1 MRVIA
6 LFLIL
11 SGCAAVIQV
20 GPAAPDPDPTIIGVG
35 DEPTSEIIIYRAAE
49 AGLLPNVVTTPAI
62 LLNRNPVGTCRF
74 GHPLVLRLPAGNYTV
89 TARAESGEENQWVTL
104 EKGDVHHLRCGVV
117 AAPSVSPKPR
127 LDRVDAETAAR
138 EARL

>member
-1 MRVIA
+1 MRLIA
-6 LFLIL
+6 LLLVL

-35 DEPTSEIIIYRAAE
+35 VEPTSEIIIYRAAE

-62 LLNRNPVGTCRF
+62 LLNRNSVGTCRF
-74 GHPLVLRLPAGNYTV
+74 GRPLILRVPAGNYTV
-89 TARAESGEENQWVTL
+89 TALTKSGEENQWVTL
-104 EKGDVHHLRCGVV
+104 EEGDTRYLRCGVV

-127 LDRVDAETAAR
+127 LNRIDAETAAR
-138 EARL
+138 EAGL